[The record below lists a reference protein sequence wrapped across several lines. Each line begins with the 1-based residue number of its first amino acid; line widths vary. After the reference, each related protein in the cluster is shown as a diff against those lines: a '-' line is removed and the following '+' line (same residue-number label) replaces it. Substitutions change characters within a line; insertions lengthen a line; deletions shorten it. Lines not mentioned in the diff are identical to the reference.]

1 MGGHSRYIDPVARK
15 GRAMSQVFEAHRKS
29 VSADLQTMAS
39 TLVEVLG
46 RPITAYMVHVRNVK
60 TISRWANGEVAS
72 VRDRYSEERLLAT
85 YQVVMLLREYQEHP
99 ETIRSFMMGMNP
111 VLNDESPAH
120 AIREGNF
127 KGALDAAKVHVAGS
141 Y

>member
-1 MGGHSRYIDPVARK
+1 
-15 GRAMSQVFEAHRKS
+15 MSQVYEAHRKAI
-29 VSADLQTMAS
+29 SADLQTMAS

-99 ETIRSFMMGMNP
+99 ETIRAFMMGMNP
-111 VLNDESPAH
+111 VLHDESPAS
-120 AIREGNF
+120 AVREGNF
-127 KGALDAAKVHVAGS
+127 KGAMDAAKVHVAGS
-141 Y
+141 F

>member
-1 MGGHSRYIDPVARK
+1 
-15 GRAMSQVFEAHRKS
+15 MSQAIEAHRKA
-29 VSADLQTMAS
+29 VNADLKTMAS

-60 TISRWANGEVAS
+60 TISRWASGEVAN
-72 VRDRYSEERLLAT
+72 VRDRYSEERLLAAF
-85 YQVVMLLREYQEHP
+85 QVISLLLDDDVP
-99 ETIRSFMMGMNP
+99 PSIIRQLMMGMNP
-111 VLNDESPAH
+111 VLNDGAPAE

-127 KGALDAAKVHVAGS
+127 IGAMDAAKNYLAGG